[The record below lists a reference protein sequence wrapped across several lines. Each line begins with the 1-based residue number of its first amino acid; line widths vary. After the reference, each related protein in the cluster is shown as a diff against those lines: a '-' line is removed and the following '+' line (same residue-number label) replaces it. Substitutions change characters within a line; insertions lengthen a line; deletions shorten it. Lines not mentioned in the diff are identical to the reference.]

1 MKAQIVPIG
10 NSKGI
15 RIPKPVLEQCKI
27 TNEVELSVQ
36 DGVIVIEP
44 VLADDSTPRRNW
56 GAAFARMHEAGDDEL
71 LIDDALDVDDG
82 DWTW

>member
-1 MKAQIVPIG
+1 MKAKVVPIG

-27 TNEVELSVQ
+27 SNEVELTVRN
-36 DGVIVIEP
+36 GAIVIE
-44 VLADDSTPRRNW
+44 AIEDDDSTPRRNW
-56 GAAFARMHEAGDDEL
+56 GSSFARMQEAGDDHL
-71 LIDDALDVDDG
+71 LIDDSLDIDQG